1 METSIYFKHNGIKK
15 NPYIVLSVYLFLFSF
30 CSETADMLTV
40 CLEWTGWDC
49 WHFGLN
55 VSKDLLFIFLLDQR
69 ERVPVLRCM
78 KPSYSTVWWTY
89 CSMTANILEIYLIF
103 ILFISAHI
111 WFVMQYL
118 LLLMNRHRMKKK
130 DTSCAWP
137 MCYSIKYVR

>member
-78 KPSYSTVWWTY
+78 MAFIQY
-89 CSMTANILEIYLIF
+89 CVVDILQYNTANILEIYLIF
-103 ILFISAHI
+103 ILFISVHI

-118 LLLMNRHRMKKK
+118 LLLMNRHRMKKRTLLVL
-130 DTSCAWP
+130 DPCV
-137 MCYSIKYVR
+137 IV